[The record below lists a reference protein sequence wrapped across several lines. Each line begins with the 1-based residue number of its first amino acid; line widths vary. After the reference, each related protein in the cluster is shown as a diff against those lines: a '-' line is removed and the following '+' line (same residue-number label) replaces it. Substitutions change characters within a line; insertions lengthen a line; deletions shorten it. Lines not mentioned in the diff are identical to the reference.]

1 MDGESVTDEPSQ
13 SDREDKRGGDEAVT
27 ATPFTDIFVQT
38 FPSYMAIGMTYDEFW
53 RGPAILVKY
62 YREAYRIKRRE
73 EEWKRWR
80 QGAYIYDA
88 QLRVAPVMRA
98 SFGGGRVEPGK
109 YPEEPWPLTEKE
121 AREREEAMRI
131 KRMEQFMAKLTA
143 ESKQETEK
151 REAMS
156 VVGEDR

>member
-1 MDGESVTDEPSQ
+1 VDGESVTDEPSQ

-53 RGPAILVKY
+53 HGPAILVKY

-80 QGAYIYDA
+80 QGAYFYDA
-88 QLRVAPVMRA
+88 LLRVAPVMRA
-98 SFGGGRVEPGK
+98 AFGKGKVEPGK
-109 YPEEPWPLTEKE
+109 YPEEPWPLTQKE
-121 AREREEAMRI
+121 ADEREQRRELENT
-131 KRMEQFMAKLTA
+131 KRFIAHLEA
-143 ESKQETEK
+143 ESERNLKK
-151 REAMS
+151 MKEAS
-156 VVGEDR
+156 EDGGD

>member
-1 MDGESVTDEPSQ
+1 
-13 SDREDKRGGDEAVT
+13 
-27 ATPFTDIFVQT
+27 
-38 FPSYMAIGMTYDEFW
+38 
-53 RGPAILVKY
+53 
-62 YREAYRIKRRE
+62 
-73 EEWKRWR
+73 
-80 QGAYIYDA
+80 
-88 QLRVAPVMRA
+88 MRA

-109 YPEEPWPLTEKE
+109 YPDEPWPLTEKE

-131 KRMEQFMAKLTA
+131 KRVEQFMAKLTA

>member
-1 MDGESVTDEPSQ
+1 MDGDHVSGEPSDGPV
-13 SDREDKRGGDEAVT
+13 SFAE
-27 ATPFTDIFVQT
+27 T
-38 FPSYMAIGMTYDEFW
+38 FANLCPQYMALGMTYAEFW
-53 RGPAILVKY
+53 GSNTVVHKA
-62 YREAYRIKRRE
+62 YREAAKIKQHSD
-73 EEWKRWR
+73 EWSRWR

-88 QLRVAPVMRA
+88 LLRVAPVMRA

-143 ESKQETEK
+143 ESKQETKK